1 MIERQT
7 SRRGFLLSAGVSLAL
22 PLLESRAG
30 QAPARSG
37 QDGRDG
43 RDGEAASPRRLVA
56 MNFALGLHGPNL
68 FPREAGRG
76 YTLTPYLESLGRNLR
91 DHLTV
96 MSGLSHPEVTLGHA
110 SDSSFLTAARF
121 PGAPTFRNSISID
134 QLLAERLRPNTRFAS
149 LTLGTRSGTIS
160 FSRSGVL
167 IPPETR
173 PSALFT
179 RMFVNGTPAQV
190 AAQVRRLEDG
200 QSVMDAVLP
209 AARQLQREVSAA
221 DHERLDQYFSA
232 VRDVEQRL
240 VSGREWARR
249 PRPTVNYAPPRDVAN
264 PNDDVTRLQLMLD
277 LVHLAVQTDS
287 SRYITLY
294 IGGSN
299 AVQPIDGVSVEY
311 HSLSHHGQ
319 DPEKL
324 AQLRI
329 IQTRQMEAVGQF
341 LARLRQS
348 TEAGQTLLDRTAVL
362 VGSAMG
368 NASSHNCKNLP
379 IILAGG
385 GFRHGQHLVF
395 DSENNTPL
403 ARLYVSML
411 QRLGLET
418 DQFVSGRGTLP
429 GLEMV

>member
-1 MIERQT
+1 MTDRLP
-7 SRRGFLLSAGVSLAL
+7 SRRGFLRAAGVTLAL
-22 PLLESRAG
+22 PLLEERGSASQAAG
-30 QAPARSG
+30 GAAQPAT
-37 QDGRDG
+37 
-43 RDGEAASPRRLVA
+43 PRRMVA

-76 YTLTPYLESLGRNLR
+76 YAMTPYLEALGRDMR
-91 DHLTV
+91 DHMTV
-96 MSGLSHPEVTLGHA
+96 ISGLSHPDVTLGHA

-121 PGAPTFRNSISID
+121 PGAPSFRNSISLD
-134 QLLAERLRPNTRFAS
+134 QLLVERLRPDTRFPS

-173 PSALFT
+173 PSALFA

-190 AAQVRRLEDG
+190 AAQVRRLQDG

-209 AARQLQREVSAA
+209 GARQLQEQLGAA
-221 DHERLDQYFSA
+221 DRDRLDQYFSA

-240 VSGREWARR
+240 VSGQEWARR
-249 PRPTVNYAPPRDVAN
+249 PRPVVNYAPPRDVAD
-264 PNDDVTRLQLMLD
+264 PNDDVTRLKLLLD
-277 LVHLAVQTDS
+277 LTHLALQTDTTRFIS
-287 SRYITLY
+287 LY

-299 AVQPIDGVSVEY
+299 AVQPIEGVSIEY

-329 IQTRQMEAVGQF
+329 IQTRQMTAIGEF
-341 LARLRQS
+341 LGKLRQAN
-348 TEAGQTLLDRTAVL
+348 EGGQTLLDRTAVL
-362 VGSAMG
+362 FGSAMG

-385 GFRHGQHLVF
+385 GFRHGQHLAF
-395 DSENNTPL
+395 DQENNSPL

-411 QRLGLET
+411 QRLGVES

-429 GLEMV
+429 GLDQG